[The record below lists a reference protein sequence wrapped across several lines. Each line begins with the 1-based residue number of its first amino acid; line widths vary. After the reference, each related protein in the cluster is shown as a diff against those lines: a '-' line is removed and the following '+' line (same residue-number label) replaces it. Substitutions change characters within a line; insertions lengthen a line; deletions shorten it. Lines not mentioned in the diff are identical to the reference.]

1 MGPVYE
7 NPIQGPKWHFHRDGS
22 TEIHADNIGQLKM
35 VDLQEIIERREQLD
49 ANWPEQIEVENK

>member
-1 MGPVYE
+1 
-7 NPIQGPKWHFHRDGS
+7 
-22 TEIHADNIGQLKM
+22 